1 MESFDPA
8 PEIRSRVK
16 KTDWRKVIEEV
27 SANPEEVFYIGLM
40 DQSIRTHIK
49 NGRIKYLD
57 PALFNVWTEKWNG
70 NQARLYMQRKK

>member
-1 MESFDPA
+1 MDPTNPT
-8 PEIRSRVK
+8 PEIRSRIK
-16 KTDWRKVIEEV
+16 KTDWRRVIEEV
-27 SANPEEVFYIGLM
+27 TANPEQVFYIGVM

-57 PALFNVWTEKWNG
+57 PALFDVWTQKEHG